1 MEREGPDPVNRSF
14 LFAPGNVA
22 RRVEKALTLDA
33 DAVIVDL
40 EDSVALAEKAA
51 TRQSAA
57 AALERPRRP
66 RGYVRVNAPVTPFCY
81 EDLVQTIHGKV
92 DGVVLPK
99 VESAADLH
107 AIDWMIWNLE
117 RGRGIAEGSIDLM
130 PQIETAAGVQR
141 IDRVLQAR
149 SLRPYKGP
157 WRVKRVAFGAADYCH
172 ELGIAPS
179 LEEPELAEARARVVL
194 ASRAAG
200 LEGPIDSPWFHF
212 KENDAFARALER
224 SRRGGFQGRLCVHPD
239 QIAAVNAAYLPSGEE
254 LARAERIVA
263 AFRQAEARGE
273 AAVQVDGE
281 MVDYPVAYRAQAM
294 LDLVRKNR

>member
-1 MEREGPDPVNRSF
+1 MNRSF

-22 RRVEKALTLDA
+22 RRVAKALTLEA

-51 TRQSAA
+51 TRIGVA
-57 AALERPRRP
+57 AALEQPRRP
-66 RGYVRVNAPVTPFCY
+66 RGYVRVNAPATPFCY
-81 EDLVQTIHGKV
+81 DDLVQTLHPKV

-107 AIDWMIWNLE
+107 AIDWLMWNLE
-117 RGRGIAEGSIDLM
+117 RSRGIAEGSIDLM
-130 PQIETAAGVQR
+130 PQVETAAGVQR

-157 WRVKRVAFGAADYCH
+157 WRVKRVAFGAADYSH
-172 ELGIAPS
+172 ELGLTPS
-179 LEEPELAEARARVVL
+179 LDEQELAEARARVVL

-212 KENDAFARALER
+212 KESDAFARALER

-239 QIAAVNAAYLPSGEE
+239 QLAAVNAAYLPSAAE

-263 AFRQAEARGE
+263 AFQQAEARGE

-281 MVDYPVAYRAQAM
+281 MVDYPVAHRARAL
-294 LDLVRKNR
+294 LDLVRKAR

>member
-1 MEREGPDPVNRSF
+1 MNRSF

-22 RRVEKALTLDA
+22 RRVEKALTLEA

-40 EDSVALAEKAA
+40 EDSVAIAEKAA
-51 TRQSAA
+51 TRKSAA
-57 AALERPRRP
+57 AALERPRRG
-66 RGYVRVNAPVTPFCY
+66 RGYVRVNAPATPFCFG
-81 EDLVQTIHGKV
+81 DLTETLHARV

-107 AIDWMIWNLE
+107 AIDWLLWNLE
-117 RGRGIAEGSIDLM
+117 RERGIAEGSIDLM
-130 PQIETAAGVQR
+130 PQIETAAGLHR

-157 WRVKRVAFGAADYCH
+157 WRVKRVAFGAADYSH
-172 ELGIAPS
+172 ELGLTPS
-179 LEEPELAEARARVVL
+179 IDEPELADARARVVL

-212 KENDAFARALER
+212 KDAAGFARALER

-239 QIAAVNAAYLPSGEE
+239 QLAPVNAAYLPSDEE

-263 AFRQAEARGE
+263 AFKQAEARGE
-273 AAVQVDGE
+273 AAVQVDGQ
-281 MVDYPVAYRAQAM
+281 MVDYPVAYRAQSL
-294 LDLVRKNR
+294 LDAVRNNN